1 MLCLD
6 YVAVVDW
13 LAVSV
18 PLLVIL
24 KLAVM
29 ESLLMPV
36 VVEISRVTCPAKRRE
51 VYPPTRRRK
60 KIIMQTVRIFFI

>member
-1 MLCLD
+1 
-6 YVAVVDW
+6 
-13 LAVSV
+13 
-18 PLLVIL
+18 LVIL

-51 VYPPTRRRK
+51 VYPPIRSRK
-60 KIIMQTVRIFFI
+60 KIIMQIVRILFI